1 MLGFFALAARRYLGM
16 VFSFDIWLW
25 IEGVVYQGRG
35 EESYVWIYRLC
46 IISVE
51 EAECEIIYVYQ

>member
-25 IEGVVYQGRG
+25 IEGVVYQERG
-35 EESYVWIYRLC
+35 GGEYYVWIYRLC

-51 EAECEIIYVYQ
+51 EAE